1 MQPQQRP
8 TPPPFA
14 PILINV
20 PQKESQPTAPFVA
33 VVFKEHRY
41 ADGAPKT
48 WYFAHIDQVTRSH
61 GRVQLLRKGYGVVFD
76 VPDEEVERVY
86 TITRTGL
93 YPASTPRRCGK
104 VDRGP
109 GARRAAPGG
118 ARVW

>member
-76 VPDEEVERVY
+76 VPDEEVERVS
-86 TITRTGL
+86 TIDKDRSL
-93 YPASTPRRCGK
+93 PSVHASPLRQG
-104 VDRGP
+104 
-109 GARRAAPGG
+109 
-118 ARVW
+118 